1 MATSNDPNR
10 EKKRSTTTDNVC
22 QVCADQSA
30 KKNYGGISCSSCRT
44 FFRRNAFPTKESI
57 KCRYDSHCEVNLLTR
72 KVCAACRLSKCLAIG
87 MSPDYIRKEDLSQKN
102 RKLRQM
108 KDKALP
114 VVTIPQQSALD
125 MPNDTHHLCL
135 NPSDRM
141 LISNVIHA
149 FDTFNPVS
157 EVRRTMLSIST
168 TAQDALQ
175 IVQLMSSFY
184 QSLQSFISSIP
195 DFRILTPTEQ
205 CSLFQRNM
213 LGLLCIGGMYFMRE
227 LGVFDR
233 PENEMLVLPFYG
245 NELFQQAR
253 LICQQLECDPVVFKL
268 LLVALAFSSNCY
280 MLHNRANVDRDSL
293 LFGTFRLLGSQNVYI
308 ELVWKYLV
316 YTYGHQYSVQQ
327 FSVLVKQILG
337 SVKFSFDMYENNQ
350 IHQDFIDQLTE
361 HIDTSPNTT
370 DTSIV
375 PLWGKKK

>member
-1 MATSNDPNR
+1 
-10 EKKRSTTTDNVC
+10 
-22 QVCADQSA
+22 
-30 KKNYGGISCSSCRT
+30 
-44 FFRRNAFPTKESI
+44 
-57 KCRYDSHCEVNLLTR
+57 
-72 KVCAACRLSKCLAIG
+72 
-87 MSPDYIRKEDLSQKN
+87 
-102 RKLRQM
+102 
-108 KDKALP
+108 
-114 VVTIPQQSALD
+114 
-125 MPNDTHHLCL
+125 
-135 NPSDRM
+135 M

-157 EVRRTMLSIST
+157 EVRRTILSTRT
-168 TAQDALQ
+168 TAQNALQ
-175 IVQLMSSFY
+175 TVQLMSSFY
-184 QSLQSFISSIP
+184 QSLQSFVRSIP

-245 NELFQQAR
+245 NEVFQQAR

-280 MLHNRANVDRDSL
+280 MLHNRANADHDSL
-293 LFGTFRLLGSQNVYI
+293 LCGTFRLLGSQNVYI

-316 YTYGHQYSVQQ
+316 YTYGYQYSVQQ
-327 FSVLVKQILG
+327 FSVIVKQFLD
-337 SVKFSFDMYENNQ
+337 SVRLSFDMYENNQ
-350 IHQDFIDQLTE
+350 IHQDFINYLTE